1 MTMVMF
7 TGRMTSINGD
17 SDGRHRGRRAW
28 RPDHALLA
36 ERMAGRAARDGAR
49 WPRVAA
55 AALVIRGLAGD
66 DVEAFAVRLGLTH
79 GEVAEL
85 ERGEVAPHDVPAR
98 LRSIEGVVDWRWV
111 DADPGA
117 GR

>member
-7 TGRMTSINGD
+7 RGRMASINGD
-17 SDGRHRGRRAW
+17 SDGRHPGRRAW
-28 RPDHALLA
+28 RPDRALLA

-66 DVEAFAVRLGLTH
+66 DVNVFATRLGLTH
-79 GEVAEL
+79 GQVAEL
-85 ERGEVAPHDVPAR
+85 ERGEVAPQDVPAR
-98 LRSIEGVVDWRWV
+98 LRAIEGIVDWRWV

-117 GR
+117 AG